1 MIALPWKKLC
11 ANFILPCGE
20 NHYGF
25 FLRCPTSFYN
35 RPIYFIIVG
44 SINEK
49 FLVPVTES
57 QENILSGLNTALFE
71 LLIQPGQIQP
81 HTLEVAFQNPAIHNQ
96 LSKRQFLFRRQIHVA
111 GRYRALGTHWKNR
124 QPPVKIENCG
134 LDIGEVKVSLLPAHN
149 TNHADAFSKAVQLF
163 DPASGNAKVMVIFT
177 DGNTTTG
184 APPAP
189 VATAAKA
196 QGIII
201 YCIGLIGSDGL
212 DISALNDW
220 ATDPDASHVAVTPD
234 TADLEALFVQLAANI
249 SKPGA
254 TDIIINEAVNPDFVT
269 LLFLKLKIPA
279 LQAFLS
285 RRAYVTALL

>member
-1 MIALPWKKLC
+1 
-11 ANFILPCGE
+11 
-20 NHYGF
+20 
-25 FLRCPTSFYN
+25 
-35 RPIYFIIVG
+35 
-44 SINEK
+44 
-49 FLVPVTES
+49 
-57 QENILSGLNTALFE
+57 
-71 LLIQPGQIQP
+71 
-81 HTLEVAFQNPAIHNQ
+81 
-96 LSKRQFLFRRQIHVA
+96 
-111 GRYRALGTHWKNR
+111 
-124 QPPVKIENCG
+124 
-134 LDIGEVKVSLLPAHN
+134 
-149 TNHADAFSKAVQLF
+149 
-163 DPASGNAKVMVIFT
+163 MVIFT

-234 TADLEALFVQLAANI
+234 TADLEALFAQLAANI

>member
-1 MIALPWKKLC
+1 MC

-234 TADLEALFVQLAANI
+234 TADLEALFAQLAANI

>member
-1 MIALPWKKLC
+1 M
-11 ANFILPCGE
+11 
-20 NHYGF
+20 
-25 FLRCPTSFYN
+25 
-35 RPIYFIIVG
+35 
-44 SINEK
+44 
-49 FLVPVTES
+49 
-57 QENILSGLNTALFE
+57 SGLNTALFE

-124 QPPVKIENCG
+124 QPPVKLENCG

-234 TADLEALFVQLAANI
+234 TADLEALFAQLAANI
-249 SKPGA
+249 SNQA
-254 TDIIINEAVNPDFVT
+254 LRT
-269 LLFLKLKIPA
+269 LSLMKLSTRTSLPSS
-279 LQAFLS
+279 F
-285 RRAYVTALL
+285 